1 MGRARYVGEADDEV
15 TDVSDE
21 TWGQFKTFE
30 NAVFEAFDSEFT
42 REASRL
48 IGGQDLQACFQ
59 CTKCSAGCPVSDK
72 VNVQVHE
79 LMRMLV
85 LGLREV
91 LETDMVW
98 LCTTCYTCQERC
110 PQGIHITDIIF
121 GLKNMAFRRG
131 IAPPGYLAAREGLYN
146 TGRLYE
152 PTEWEREDLDLDPV
166 PEFDID
172 DIQTLFEATGLM
184 GLGKGKKK
192 AGGE

>member
-1 MGRARYVGEADDEV
+1 M
-15 TDVSDE
+15 SDE
-21 TWGQFKTFE
+21 TWGQFKSFE
-30 NAVFEAFDSEFT
+30 SAVLEAFDDKFT
-42 REASRL
+42 EEVSHL
-48 IGGQDLQACFQ
+48 IGGQDLRACFQ

-85 LGLREV
+85 LGLKEA
-91 LETDMVW
+91 LQTDMVW

-131 IAPPGYLAAREGLYN
+131 IAPPGYLAARKGLYE

-152 PTEWEREDLDLDPV
+152 PSDWEREELELDEV
-166 PEFDID
+166 PEFDIGEVQKMFD
-172 DIQTLFEATGLM
+172 QTGLM
-184 GLGKGKKK
+184 RL
-192 AGGE
+192 EEDE